1 MFHLPRR
8 ISLGPE
14 DGLLGLKERKEE
26 YGIGVMAER
35 GLRAMLDGRSC
46 YQLTASCRWRVA
58 EVTCSRALSW
68 RRILLLML
76 TFSGQ
81 FSASLNFIAAVMDF
95 MNMDQMRVRNVLLIQ
110 RYTESMFFVANL
122 ATCIE
127 RSVAVLAVSSYEKY
141 ISRFISVSIVIA
153 VVFTSSGAATF
164 LIVFMDMYQDS
175 TLKLVYYIS
184 YSLLY
189 FLIALSVRVYRS
201 CFRRETE
208 VISLQDKFQHK
219 ENCRSAP
226 IYTYIAISEVL
237 ATILIVAFVML
248 IDDGLRRRDFR
259 LVGYAVRASEIV
271 SANRLLCIN
280 FVIFYNCFLWM
291 RHQRRAVVDNTDGDQ
306 YFHQLRNAW
315 DGPKDVEKRQTYPRF
330 LFCYRMITPK

>member
-1 MFHLPRR
+1 MTIAVRR
-8 ISLGPE
+8 DETCVCRNSLRVLFRHFIYEGT
-14 DGLLGLKERKEE
+14 GFGR
-26 YGIGVMAER
+26 V
-35 GLRAMLDGRSC
+35 LDDNTFLQYLENFRN
-46 YQLTASCRWRVA
+46 
-58 EVTCSRALSW
+58 VTV
-68 RRILLLML
+68 ILLLML

-208 VISLQDKFQHK
+208 VISLQDKYLLTAF
-219 ENCRSAP
+219 SASTLLFF
-226 IYTYIAISEVL
+226 I
-237 ATILIVAFVML
+237 
-248 IDDGLRRRDFR
+248 
-259 LVGYAVRASEIV
+259 IV
-271 SANRLLCIN
+271 SCGCVIKGEQLWIIRMVIN
-280 FVIFYNCFLWM
+280 IFINCGTLGMGRKTLRSGKHIQDFYFVI
-291 RHQRRAVVDNTDGDQ
+291 G
-306 YFHQLRNAW
+306 
-315 DGPKDVEKRQTYPRF
+315 
-330 LFCYRMITPK
+330 